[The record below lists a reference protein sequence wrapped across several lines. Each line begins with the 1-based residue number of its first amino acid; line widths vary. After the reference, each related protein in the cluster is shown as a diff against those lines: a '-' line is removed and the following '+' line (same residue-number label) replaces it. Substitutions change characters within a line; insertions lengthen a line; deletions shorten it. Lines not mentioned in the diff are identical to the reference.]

1 MAMTTDETK
10 AVFDHHTEAL
20 LAGDLEELM
29 KDYAEDA
36 VVVTNLGGVVR
47 GLDAI
52 RAMFSVVADGGGP
65 AGLEN
70 SVEHVDGE
78 VAYVTWS
85 AEGIPFGTD
94 SFVIRDGRI
103 VVQTVAMHFG

>member
-1 MAMTTDETK
+1 MPTNETK
-10 AVFDHHTEAL
+10 AVFDHHSEAL
-20 LAGDLEELM
+20 QAGDLEELM
-29 KDYAEDA
+29 KDYAEDS

-52 RAMFSVVADGGGP
+52 RAMFAPVADGGAP

-70 SVEHVDGE
+70 AVEHVDGE

-94 SFVIRDGRI
+94 TFVIKDGKI
-103 VVQTVAMHFG
+103 LVQSVAMHFG

>member
-1 MAMTTDETK
+1 
-10 AVFDHHTEAL
+10 
-20 LAGDLEELM
+20 M
-29 KDYAEDA
+29 KDYAEES

-47 GLDAI
+47 GLAAI
-52 RAMFSVVADGGGP
+52 REMFAVVAEGGSP

-94 SFVIRDGRI
+94 SFVVRDGTI